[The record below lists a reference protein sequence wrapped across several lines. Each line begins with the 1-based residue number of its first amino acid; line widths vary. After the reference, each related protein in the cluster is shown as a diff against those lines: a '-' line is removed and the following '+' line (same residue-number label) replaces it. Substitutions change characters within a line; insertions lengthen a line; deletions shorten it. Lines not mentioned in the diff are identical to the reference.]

1 MREKVLALAQGKFH
15 YKEPKIIVSTKAI
28 NLTVP
33 EGGEAETVLVVE
45 NENHTKIK
53 GFGAAEELHFDFLP
67 VFDGKRNEI
76 TLRVHAGNKKAGDS
90 MKGEIVLATDCG
102 ECTIPYKIQ
111 IVGSYLTGANGV
123 ITSYGDFVEYAKED
137 FERAAVLFSQ
147 ERFRECYLKTMS
159 DKRLYQKL
167 TQRNS
172 KKQALEEFLVAHGD
186 KKPLQFMVNKT
197 QISLEVKE
205 EDVTVDVTVA
215 KASWGEV
222 SIRVSSACPYL
233 SLEKECLRTSDFA
246 KDQASLRFTVKAGEL
261 PPGIHRGSIV
271 LENMYQKIE
280 IGVRIHG
287 VRGIRERKRSRVGKK
302 LTAGLVKSHI
312 QYKMNSGLREQWI
325 HLLLTHRD
333 SICAY
338 YLEQELTFGGY
349 ISLLTKNEKERKSFV
364 NAVEGMPSPEYGEAF
379 EKVRRYLEKAYVKC
393 KINNDA
399 DETQV
404 LCQMI
409 KGYYNNGYRHWSLLI
424 MLEGLGFFQEN
435 EDGLWGELDQLCEE
449 GCSSPYV
456 YLLRML
462 RILQEPELVKQLD
475 GKNVG
480 TLLFGLK
487 HDLITEDLV
496 ITISFLASR
505 EKRFTPGLMAL
516 LTGCY
521 EKFRNKDTLY
531 SICALLIRS
540 EKQESRFFRWFE
552 LGVQNRLRITE
563 LFEYYMYTLEP
574 ERFDEVLTD
583 MISYFQYE
591 NHLRDS
597 VKVKFYACI
606 VRNRGEH
613 PEYFQ
618 AYRPAI
624 EAFAWKQLEEHRINP
639 DLAVLYEAFFSADCI
654 KDRVAKDL
662 PSVLFVHQLTCL
674 NPNMERVV
682 VVHDEGGGE
691 LVYNLTNGSA
701 QIAIATP
708 HYKLYFVDK
717 VGHYHADTIAYRL
730 EKLLHLDALA
740 GHCYEQGAD
749 HALLMLHLFSKVL
762 EEKEMGTREALILHM
777 QVRERVPGLEYRAR
791 ALLALYEYYK
801 TAEDDELL
809 EEVLRE
815 IDFDYVPQVRY
826 AGLLQTMIQHKMN
839 DRALEVL
846 RKYEIL
852 NCTKKLLLLLIS
864 WKLEESGGKF
874 DPYYMRLCYYL
885 YRHGVKNN
893 TTLSYLIHY
902 YMGRTET
909 LLEIYRRGAKSGAKI
924 KDGGTERVL
933 GQALFVSD
941 DPYRYTDLFLPYY
954 DYGANRILVKAFLLY
969 TAYRYLTEQCEL
981 DPKVREKLQKEGMAE
996 DNPLMLLAVLRYDSE
1011 KENYTDSEREF
1022 IEYYL
1027 SCYVATGRGMRF
1039 MKGFIG
1045 KVDVPFEVERADWIQ
1060 VFSPYEGDVH
1070 VEVERDGTVVSEPMK
1085 KLFPG
1090 IYASEMLLFG
1100 GEQISYRIFFRDA
1113 TNRLAHGE
1121 LRKDVHRNAKMSAF
1135 YDIVN
1140 EMICAK
1146 QEGEEERFR
1155 TLAENYQSRKMAAE
1169 RLFSPL

>member
-1 MREKVLALAQGKFH
+1 MREKVMALAQGKFH
-15 YKEPKIIVSTKAI
+15 YREPKIIVSTQAI
-28 NLTVP
+28 NMKVP

-53 GFGAAEELHFDFLP
+53 GFGAADELHFDFLP

-76 TLRVHAGNKKAGDS
+76 TVRVHAGSKKAGDS
-90 MKGEIVLATDCG
+90 MTGEIVLVTDCG
-102 ECTIPYKIQ
+102 ECTVPYEIQ
-111 IVGSYLTGANGV
+111 IVGSYLSGETGEL
-123 ITSYGDFVEYAKED
+123 TSYEAFVEYAKED

-147 ERFRECYLKTMS
+147 ERFRNCYLKTMA

-186 KKPLQFMVNKT
+186 KQPLRFMVNKA
-197 QISLEVKE
+197 QISLEVE
-205 EDVTVDVTVA
+205 QEDVTVDVTVA
-215 KASWGEV
+215 KVSWGEV
-222 SIRVSSACPYL
+222 SIRVGSSCPYL

-246 KDQASLRFTVKAGEL
+246 NNQAVLRFTVKAGSL
-261 PPGIHRGSIV
+261 PPGIHRGSII

-287 VRGIRERKRSRVGKK
+287 VQGIRDRKRSRIGKK

-312 QYKMNSGLREQWI
+312 QYKMHSSLREQWI
-325 HLLLTHRD
+325 NLLVTHRD
-333 SICAY
+333 SIRAY
-338 YLEQELTFGGY
+338 YPEHELTLGGY
-349 ISLLTKNEKERKSFV
+349 ISLLTQNEKERKSFV
-364 NAVEGMPSPEYGEAF
+364 NAVEGMPSPEYGEKF
-379 EKVRRYLEKAYVKC
+379 EKVRRYLENSYVKC
-393 KINNDA
+393 KINNNKE
-399 DETQV
+399 ETEV
-404 LCQMI
+404 LCQII

-435 EDGLWGELDQLCEE
+435 EEGLWGELDQLCEE

-456 YLLRML
+456 YLLRIL

-475 GKNVG
+475 AKTVG

-487 HDLITEDLV
+487 HGLMTEELV
-496 ITISFLASR
+496 VVISFLAAR
-505 EKRFTPGLMAL
+505 EKRFTPGLMSL

-521 EKFRNKDTLY
+521 EKFCNKDTLY

-540 EKQESRFFRWFE
+540 EKQESRFFKWFE

-563 LFEYYMYTLEP
+563 LFEYYMYTLAP

-606 VRNRGEH
+606 VRNRDEH
-613 PEYFQ
+613 PEYFH

-624 EAFAWKQLEEHRINP
+624 ETFAWKQLEEHRINP
-639 DLAVLYEAFFSADCI
+639 DLAVLYEAFFTSDNI
-654 KDRVAKDL
+654 KDRAAKDL

-691 LVYNLTNGSA
+691 FVYNLTNGSA

-717 VGHYHADTIAYRL
+717 AGHYHADTIAYRL
-730 EKLLHLDALA
+730 EKLLHLDAMA
-740 GHCYEQGAD
+740 RHCYEQGAD
-749 HALLMLHLFSKVL
+749 HALLMLHLFSLVL

-801 TAEDDELL
+801 TAEDDNLL

-815 IDFDYVPQVRY
+815 IDFDCVPKERY
-826 AGLLQTMIQHKMN
+826 PGLLQTMIQHKMN
-839 DRALEVL
+839 DRALEML

-902 YMGRTET
+902 YMGRTDT
-909 LLEIYRRGAKSGAKI
+909 LLEIYRLGAKSGAKI
-924 KDGGTERVL
+924 KDGGTERIL

-941 DPYRYTDLFLPYY
+941 DPYRYADLFLSYY
-954 DYGANRILVKAFLLY
+954 DYGANRILVKAFLSY

-981 DPKVREKLQKEGMAE
+981 DSRVREKIQKEGMAE
-996 DNPLMLLAVLRYDSE
+996 ENPLMLLALLRYYSE
-1011 KENYTDSEREF
+1011 QESYTDSEREF
-1022 IEYYL
+1022 IEYYV
-1027 SCYVATGRGMRF
+1027 SYYVSTGRGMRF

-1045 KVDVPFEVERADWIQ
+1045 KVDVPFEVENADWIQ
-1060 VFSPYEGDVH
+1060 IFSPYEGDVH
-1070 VEVERDGTVVSEPMK
+1070 VEMEQDGATVLEPMK
-1085 KLFPG
+1085 ELFPG
-1090 IYASEMLLFG
+1090 IYVSELLLFV
-1100 GEQISYRIFFRDA
+1100 GERISYRIFWGDA
-1113 TNRLAHGE
+1113 SNLLESGE
-1121 LRKDVHRNAKMSAF
+1121 MRKDAKQNTKLSAF

-1146 QEGEEERFR
+1146 NDGDEERFR
-1155 TLAENYQSRKMAAE
+1155 TLAQNYQSRKKVAD